1 MSIRARARPGELL
14 LLRGRVAGDG
24 DAPGPLVQA
33 PVEVDDVVAVSGRA
47 LARMDTSRAAVLATD
62 PAALPEPGDAASPP
76 VLCGPD
82 EQLTL
87 VLLRR
92 SWAREALLGDVRLV
106 RTFRGFDA
114 PSLAARRLLPLDL
127 VTRVLRAAPPD
138 EPGVGR
144 GPELAAALDVLDSW
158 TRYAR

>member
-1 MSIRARARPGELL
+1 M
-14 LLRGRVAGDG
+14 
-24 DAPGPLVQA
+24 
-33 PVEVDDVVAVSGRA
+33 
-47 LARMDTSRAAVLATD
+47 LATD
-62 PAALPEPGDAASPP
+62 PAALPVPGDAASPP

-92 SWAREALLGDVRLV
+92 SWAREALLSDVVLA

-127 VTRVLRAAPPD
+127 VTRVLGTAPPD